1 MQLENSNE
9 LLGKEPIG
17 KLLRKLAIPTIT
29 AQLINMMYNIIDRM
43 YIGHM
48 PNNGALALTG
58 VGVCMPIIMIIT
70 AFAMLISSGGAPR
83 ASIMMGE
90 GDICSTV

>member
-58 VGVCMPIIMIIT
+58 VGVCMPIIIIIT

-83 ASIMMGE
+83 ASIMMGKE
-90 GDICSTV
+90 DICSTV